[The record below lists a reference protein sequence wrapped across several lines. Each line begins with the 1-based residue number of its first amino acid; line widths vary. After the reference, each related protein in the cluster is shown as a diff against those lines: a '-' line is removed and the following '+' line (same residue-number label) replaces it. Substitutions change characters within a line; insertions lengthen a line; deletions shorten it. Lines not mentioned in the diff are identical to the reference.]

1 MTNWTFK
8 QKSDNDFMSS
18 FSPDVQKYLGIQ
30 DGFPS
35 GDPARW
41 LLDSFQLLNENW
53 SNTYGDY
60 SFLVVPASKALENW
74 IFKIAKDLGIDIKNN
89 KAGVVRDQIESEL
102 EATLSTVE
110 EKLGKS
116 IKIDIAYLR
125 NFIQEYRNDIVHC
138 EKRIDSVGMAKS
150 KVSAIYERINSV
162 TDKLLKANL
171 ISEEEIKKID

>member
-8 QKSDNDFMSS
+8 QKSDNDFMCS
-18 FSPDVQKYLGIQ
+18 FNEDVKKYLGIK

-41 LLDSFQLLNENW
+41 LLDSFQLFNVNW
-53 SNTYGDY
+53 PNDYGDY
-60 SFLVVPASKALENW
+60 SFLVVPVSKALENW
-74 IFKIAKDLGIDIKNN
+74 IFKIAKDLDIDIKTN
-89 KAGVVRDQIESEL
+89 KAGVVRDQIESKL
-102 EATLSTVE
+102 ETTLSVAE
-110 EKLGKS
+110 EKIGES

-150 KVSAIYERINSV
+150 KVFAIYEKINSV
-162 TDKLLKANL
+162 TDKLVKAG
-171 ISEEEIKKID
+171 IIKIK